1 MRLGDVCFLTG
12 LMKRQKYLLRLF
24 FFSFLL
30 VCLLTGLAGISRVP
44 SQVQAAP
51 PMQAATGVV
60 ISEFRFRG
68 SGGGADEFIELFNTT
83 GGTVNL
89 NGLKIRGSNNAGSVS
104 DRYVFTADVLLA
116 PGQHYL
122 IANSSYNDSV
132 APDVTYGTG
141 ITDDGGVALTFSD
154 NTIIDA
160 VGLSAGSAFFEGT
173 PLASLTTSTDQGY
186 ERRLGGVSGN
196 CEDINDNSADFTLI
210 TTSAPQNS
218 SSPLTFCTGINTFTP
233 TNTSAGTDT
242 PTPSPT
248 NNVPL
253 SVIINEVAWGGTI
266 AASTDEWFELYNPG
280 AAAINLNGW
289 SLTSED
295 GNPSIPLSGT
305 ILPGDYFVVAR
316 YAAVFNDVTV
326 DLTYSTGTFDNGGEV
341 LYLLDSGGAQIDT
354 ANSDGGSWSAGTG
367 GTGTYTYATME
378 RLGVVVDG
386 PAAWATYAGTVP
398 IAHDRNGNGVRG
410 TPGQGNWIT
419 TVTVTPS
426 PTQTL
431 TLTPTMTRTPSRTRT
446 PTLSRTPSMTRTP
459 TRRPTVAPPPLV
471 AINEFVARPGHDWN
485 GDGEINTGDEYIEI
499 INHGVINVNLNGYS
513 LDDEANIGSTPF
525 KLPSVTIKPGERL
538 VFYGSETGLL
548 LSDGGDGVRLL
559 RPNGQLMDAFNY
571 TTVRY
576 PDQAYC
582 RLPDDGGADDWF
594 ELCYPTP
601 GLRNSRGSFG
611 GVTDQPVDASLCPF
625 SDIAPIDFVI
635 AECDPFGNNIWRPA
649 YWDDPGWLDE
659 LSLPGTNGK
668 WDVYAD

>member
-1 MRLGDVCFLTG
+1 
-12 LMKRQKYLLRLF
+12 
-24 FFSFLL
+24 
-30 VCLLTGLAGISRVP
+30 
-44 SQVQAAP
+44 
-51 PMQAATGVV
+51 
-60 ISEFRFRG
+60 
-68 SGGGADEFIELFNTT
+68 
-83 GGTVNL
+83 
-89 NGLKIRGSNNAGSVS
+89 
-104 DRYVFTADVLLA
+104 
-116 PGQHYL
+116 
-122 IANSSYNDSV
+122 
-132 APDVTYGTG
+132 
-141 ITDDGGVALTFSD
+141 
-154 NTIIDA
+154 
-160 VGLSAGSAFFEGT
+160 
-173 PLASLTTSTDQGY
+173 
-186 ERRLGGVSGN
+186 
-196 CEDINDNSADFTLI
+196 
-210 TTSAPQNS
+210 
-218 SSPLTFCTGINTFTP
+218 LTFCTGINTFTP